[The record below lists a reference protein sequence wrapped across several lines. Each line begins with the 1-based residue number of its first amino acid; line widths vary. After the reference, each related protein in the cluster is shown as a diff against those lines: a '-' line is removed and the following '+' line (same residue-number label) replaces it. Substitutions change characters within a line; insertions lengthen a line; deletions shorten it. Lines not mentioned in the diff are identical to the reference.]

1 MTYKQHLPNFQT
13 MIKRQSYNVTRMIKQ
28 VLCFVLWEKEENA
41 TSGHRRRQQQA
52 VDKISGIS
60 LCSRNTQ
67 AFNFVMVNE
76 NKNPSFGN
84 EAICYLIIMKD
95 VTYLLFVEETNLWP
109 HSAHLFSFGLSY
121 SQTSRRSIGNYYMQF
136 PRIENSLYVCVYDIS
151 CVYKISSIF
160 VQLLSNKHWKKLFCY
175 FASRSNPLATLATK

>member
-95 VTYLLFVEETNLWP
+95 VTYLL
-109 HSAHLFSFGLSY
+109 
-121 SQTSRRSIGNYYMQF
+121 
-136 PRIENSLYVCVYDIS
+136 
-151 CVYKISSIF
+151 
-160 VQLLSNKHWKKLFCY
+160 KKLTFGRIPPTY
-175 FASRSNPLATLATK
+175 FRSVCHIHRRRVARSGTIICSFPEQKIAYMFVYTTFHVCTKSHRYSFSC